1 MKAMPGQY
9 VRIIWAPRTHF
20 GTVTAARW
28 EEGGDEY
35 LFHHD
40 QRFADKLPDFWVLSS
55 EIEPCARPHGFSSG
69 GNQQI
74 AEIGSPRSAR

>member
-1 MKAMPGQY
+1 MPGQY

-20 GTVTAARW
+20 GTITATRW

-55 EIEPCARPHGFSSG
+55 EIEPCARPTDS
-69 GNQQI
+69 QV
-74 AEIGSPRSAR
+74 AEINRLLK